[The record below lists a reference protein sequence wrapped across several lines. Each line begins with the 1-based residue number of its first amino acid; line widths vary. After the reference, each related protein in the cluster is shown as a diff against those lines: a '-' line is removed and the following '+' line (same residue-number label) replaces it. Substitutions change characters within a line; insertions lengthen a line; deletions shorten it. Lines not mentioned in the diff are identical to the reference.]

1 MKIKSVDL
9 PRQYEIYKKEILDSI
24 IKVME
29 KGDFILG
36 GEVKKIETSFSEYI
50 GCEYGVGIDS
60 GTSALTLALL
70 SANIGTG
77 DEVITVPNT
86 YISTAY
92 AISECGAKVVFVDVD
107 EKTQLMDV
115 SKLSDLINSK
125 TKAIIPV
132 HLFGQMVDMK
142 PLVKIAR
149 KHNIII
155 IEDACQAHGASQN
168 GKKAGSIG
176 DLSCFSFYPGKNLGA
191 FGDAGMVLTNR
202 KELYDKLILLRN
214 YGSPKKY
221 LHSCKGRNARL
232 DTIQAAILL
241 VKMKY
246 LDDWNRKRKIVAQFY
261 SENLNNVGDLI
272 LPSIKEG
279 NNSSHHLYVV
289 RSSQRDRLCSYL
301 NSKGIEAIIHYPIPI
316 HLQKAYNELR
326 LNRGSYPISERLAD
340 QILSLPIHPHLTSEE
355 IEYIINCII
364 DFSS

>member
-9 PRQYEIYKKEILDSI
+9 PRQYEIYKKEILDGI

-29 KGDFILG
+29 NGDFILG
-36 GEVKKIETSFSEYI
+36 GDVKKFETSFSEYI

-115 SKLSDLINSK
+115 SKLPALINSK

-132 HLFGQMVDMK
+132 HLFGQMVDMNSM
-142 PLVKIAR
+142 VKIAR

-176 DLSCFSFYPGKNLGA
+176 DISCFSFYPGKNIGA
-191 FGDAGMVLTNR
+191 FGDAGMVVTNR
-202 KELYDKLILLRN
+202 KEFYDKLILLRN

-221 LHSCKGRNARL
+221 FHSCKGRNARL
-232 DTIQAAILL
+232 DTIQAAILN
-241 VKMKY
+241 VKLKY
-246 LDDWNRKRKIVAQFY
+246 FENSLKKRNECADYY
-261 SENLNNVGDLI
+261 STKL
-272 LPSIKEG
+272 K
-279 NNSSHHLYVV
+279 
-289 RSSQRDRLCSYL
+289 
-301 NSKGIEAIIHYPIPI
+301 K
-316 HLQKAYNELR
+316 
-326 LNRGSYPISERLAD
+326 
-340 QILSLPIHPHLTSEE
+340 LSL
-355 IEYIINCII
+355 
-364 DFSS
+364 